1 VERVADDEAHGFPGF
16 VPGPIEPYLLDLVQA
31 AVVATDTKGT
41 IILWN
46 SFAETFYGW
55 SREEVVGRPIREVIF
70 GPGAPIPDELTDRVL
85 SGEAWEGE
93 LLTSR
98 RDGSVCQTLVSFS
111 PVRDEAA
118 RAAGTLAICVD
129 ITARKEAEQRLY
141 AQYAITRVLAES
153 ETLQEATPLLLQAVG
168 ETLDWPVGAIWRI
181 DEAND
186 VIRCVEVWAAPGTNV
201 EEFLNLTKG
210 TTLVRG
216 RGLPGRVWES
226 GEPVW
231 IEDVVHDSNFPRAPA
246 AYAVGLHVAL
256 GFPIVFGN
264 KVVGV
269 IEFFAGEIR
278 RANQAVL
285 DMMATVGSR
294 IGQFIE
300 RKEAEEAVRASESRK
315 AAILE
320 SALDC
325 IISMDHRGRIIE
337 WNPAAER
344 VFGHSREDVLGR
356 YLADLIVPPS
366 LRDRH
371 RRGLARYIA
380 TGETRILGR
389 RLELPALRADGTEF
403 PAELTITRVEA
414 PGPPVFTGIVRDITD
429 RLQAEAERERLLQ
442 AAQAERE
449 AAERA
454 SERLTFL
461 ADVSSALG
469 SSLDYRRTL
478 RRVARLAIPR
488 VADACVVYMVQE
500 DGSIVRLAMEFA
512 EPAHQ
517 ALADRIAEFDIDP
530 NAEVG
535 VPKVLRTGRAE
546 LHRDAD
552 ARLLAA
558 DVHDPEALLRLLDP
572 MGITS
577 WMCVPLMARGRIL
590 GAISFV
596 STRPDRRYGGDDLA
610 FAEDL
615 ARRSALAIDNARLF
629 EERTRI
635 ARSLQRSL
643 LPPQLPEIPGL
654 QVAARYRPAG
664 LGNEVGGDFY
674 DVFEIGSGRWGV
686 AVGDVCGKG
695 AEAAAL
701 TGLAR
706 YTIREAAAHDS
717 RPSTV
722 LGSLNQALLRHEEL
736 QLCTVA
742 FGYLHPEDGRAV
754 LTVSCG
760 GHPLPLLLRADG
772 RLDVA
777 GEPGTILGVFEDPV
791 VPDLD
796 VRLGPGD
803 AVVFYTDGVTDE
815 RTATE
820 GFGEKRLRSLLRSCL
835 GMGAEGIADVIDR
848 AVMEFRAEEPRDD
861 VAILVLRLSP

>member
-1 VERVADDEAHGFPGF
+1 MERVADEAHGFPGV

-31 AVVATDTKGT
+31 AVVATDADGS

-46 SFAETFYGW
+46 RFAETFYGW
-55 SREEVVGRPIREVIF
+55 SREEVGGRPLREVIF
-70 GPGAPIPDELTDRVL
+70 SPTAPITDELADRVL
-85 SGEAWEGE
+85 SGEPWEGE
-93 LLTSR
+93 LLTHR
-98 RDGSVCQTLVSFS
+98 RDGSVCQTFVSFS
-111 PVRDEAA
+111 PVRDDAGG
-118 RAAGTLAICVD
+118 AAGTVAICVD
-129 ITARKEAEQRLY
+129 ITPRKEAEQRLY

-153 ETLQEATPLLLQAVG
+153 ETLKEATPLLLQTVG
-168 ETLDWPVGAIWRI
+168 ETLDWPVGAIWRV
-181 DEAND
+181 DEATD
-186 VIRCVEVWAAPGTNV
+186 VIRCVEVWSAPGTNV
-201 EEFLNLTKG
+201 QEFLNHTKG
-210 TTLVRG
+210 SAFARG
-216 RGLPGRVWES
+216 RGLPGRVWQS
-226 GEPVW
+226 GEPAW
-231 IEDVVHDSNFPRAPA
+231 IEDVVHDPNFPRAPA
-246 AYAVGLHVAL
+246 AYAVGLHGAF
-256 GFPIVFGN
+256 GFPILFGDAIL
-264 KVVGV
+264 GV
-269 IEFFAGEIR
+269 IEFFAPEIR
-278 RANQAVL
+278 EANPQVL
-285 DMMATVGSR
+285 EMMATVGSR

-300 RKEAEEAVRASESRK
+300 RKEAEEAVRESESRK

-337 WNPAAER
+337 WNPAAVR
-344 VFGHSREDVLGR
+344 VFGHAREDVLGR
-356 YLADLIVPPS
+356 QLADVVIPPS

-371 RRGLARYIA
+371 RRGLSRYVA
-380 TGETRILGR
+380 TGEGRIIGKR
-389 RLELPALRADGTEF
+389 MELPALRADGTEF

-414 PGPPVFTGIVRDITD
+414 PGPPVFTGVVRDITD
-429 RLQAEAERERLLQ
+429 RLRAEAERERLLE

-454 SERLTFL
+454 TERLTFL

-488 VADACVVYMVQE
+488 VADACVVYLFQE
-500 DGSIVRLAMEFA
+500 DGSIARLAMEFA

-517 ALADRIAEFDIDP
+517 ALAERVSEFPIDP
-530 NAEVG
+530 AAAEG
-535 VPKVLRTGRAE
+535 VPKVLRTGRAA
-546 LHRDAD
+546 LHPQAD
-552 ARLLAA
+552 ARRLAA
-558 DVHDPEALLRLLDP
+558 DVDDPEALVQILEP

-629 EERTRI
+629 EERTHI

-643 LPPQLPEIPGL
+643 LPPRLPEIPGL
-654 QVAARYRPAG
+654 EVAARYRPAG

-674 DVFEIGSGRWGV
+674 DLFEIGAGRWGL

-706 YTIREAAAHDS
+706 YTIRESAAHDP
-717 RPSTV
+717 RPSSV
-722 LGSLNQALLRHEEL
+722 LTSLNQALLRHEGL

-742 FGYLHPEDGRAV
+742 FGHLRLEDRRAL
-754 LTVSCG
+754 LTVGCG

-772 RLDVA
+772 HPSTA
-777 GEPGTILGVFEDPV
+777 AEPGTILGVFDDPD
-791 VPDLD
+791 VPEMD
-796 VRLGPGD
+796 VQLRPGD

-815 RTATE
+815 RT
-820 GFGEKRLRSLLRSCL
+820 GPGGLDEKRLRFLLRSCR
-835 GMGAEGIADVIDR
+835 GMSAEAIADVVDR
-848 AVMEFRAEEPRDD
+848 AVDDPRDD
-861 VAILVLRLSP
+861 VALLVVRLSP